1 MSNASY
7 FTEPWQTREVIDP
20 QYESKAYESIIDM
33 IFGYG
38 LPDIC
43 HIVMTNYTW
52 KETDIHKL
60 YPFYASLK
68 LDDKL
73 ETLQKNTE
81 SSVFDELTKKF
92 GDDKLPMYA
101 KSVDS
106 SRVAKASR
114 VFHDAKSYLET
125 GSAEKDELTSFVNST
140 LKAVLEPLFSAK
152 EIKHV
157 VKPLVS
163 SLFDS
168 QERDDEIGKDV
179 ERNRNYELMIS
190 LQSQDP
196 GFPKFHENLS
206 LSITNFIGYFAL
218 HTIRHYCYANFG
230 VDGQL
235 KFYEREMHK
244 KAKEDLR
251 TAKKANVNIKSEK
264 SNVAEHS
271 DVEKKPPKTIRIK
284 PEHKDS
290 DDDFCEVI
298 EPKPANNSRK
308 RTISDVKRESD
319 MISETKEKAMLEKLA
334 NADLPTE
341 FKVKLLLLVE
351 ENQRLREEL
360 RDYRTVLQFK
370 MTNQMEKTD

>member
-114 VFHDAKSYLET
+114 VFHDAKSYLE
-125 GSAEKDELTSFVNST
+125 
-140 LKAVLEPLFSAK
+140 
-152 EIKHV
+152 
-157 VKPLVS
+157 
-163 SLFDS
+163 
-168 QERDDEIGKDV
+168 
-179 ERNRNYELMIS
+179 
-190 LQSQDP
+190 
-196 GFPKFHENLS
+196 
-206 LSITNFIGYFAL
+206 
-218 HTIRHYCYANFG
+218 HYCYANFG

-235 KFYEREMHK
+235 KFYVREMHK

-370 MTNQMEKTD
+370 MTNQIEKTD

>member
-20 QYESKAYESIIDM
+20 QYESKAYESIIEM
-33 IFGYG
+33 TFGYG
-38 LPDIC
+38 LSDIC
-43 HIVMTNYTW
+43 QIIMTNYTW
-52 KETDIHKL
+52 KETDIQSL

-73 ETLQKNTE
+73 MKIQQNTE
-81 SSVFDELTKKF
+81 SSVFEEVTKKF

-101 KSVDS
+101 KGVDS
-106 SRVAKASR
+106 SRVANASR

-125 GSAEKDELTSFVNST
+125 GSAEKEELTSFVNST
-140 LKAVLEPLFSAK
+140 LKSVLEPLFSAK

-168 QERDDEIGKDV
+168 QERSDKIGSNV
-179 ERNRNYELMIS
+179 EKNRSYELAES
-190 LQSQDP
+190 LRSQDP
-196 GFPKFHENLS
+196 GFPGFHENLPG
-206 LSITNFIGYFAL
+206 SITNFIGYFAL

-251 TAKKANVNIKSEK
+251 TAQKSKVNVKSEK
-264 SNVAEHS
+264 SHTVDSS
-271 DVEKKPPKTIRIK
+271 DLKQEPSKAIRIK
-284 PEHKDS
+284 PEHDDS
-290 DDDFCEVI
+290 DDDFCEII
-298 EPKPANNSRK
+298 EPTPAKNSRK
-308 RTISDVKRESD
+308 RKNSDNKKESDVINEL
-319 MISETKEKAMLEKLA
+319 KEKALLERLA
-334 NADLPTE
+334 NADVPTE
-341 FKVKLLLLVE
+341 FKVKLVLIVE

-360 RDYRTVLQFK
+360 RDYRTVIQFK
-370 MTNQMEKTD
+370 TTNQAEKTE